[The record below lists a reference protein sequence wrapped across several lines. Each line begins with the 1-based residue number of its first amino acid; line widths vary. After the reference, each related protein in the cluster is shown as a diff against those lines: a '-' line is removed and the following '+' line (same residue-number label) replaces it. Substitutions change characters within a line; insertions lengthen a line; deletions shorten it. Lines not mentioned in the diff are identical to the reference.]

1 VILVDAQRVAVS
13 RPGKPLFR
21 DLSVT
26 ISTGDRLGI
35 VGLNGCGKSTLLRVL
50 AGRDDPEDGQ
60 VVRGR
65 GVRIAM
71 LDQNPVLPEGPAL
84 AAVGEGWE
92 AEAVLDRLGMGAFAD
107 ADTTTLSGGQ
117 AKRVAL
123 ARTLVTECDLLILDE
138 PTNHLDI
145 DAIAW
150 LEDRLA
156 AFRGGLILVTHDR
169 HVLDR
174 VTTKVLELDRG
185 TGYLHDGGYDAYL
198 EGKADREE
206 LAASDEASRK
216 ILARQELAW
225 LRRGAPARTRKSKAR
240 IESATK
246 IVETQAQAAAR
257 PGSLDLAAAGPA
269 GGRGDAAAKGSKGW
283 GSAGIEKKYPG
294 TPRLGDQVVDLHEV
308 GHRYPADDGRG
319 EGPWLFER
327 VELLLDPRER
337 LGIVGPN
344 GGGKSTL
351 LDIIAGRLEP
361 AAGSVSRGPTV
372 RLGYY
377 DQVGV
382 TLDLKQRVRDAVAGP
397 TRQPDWQ
404 DAALLEQFWFEPDAQ
419 FAPIGLL
426 SGGERR
432 RLQLLLVLAQKPN
445 VLLLDEPT
453 NDLDIDTL
461 RVMEDYLDEWPGALV
476 VVSHDRAFLER
487 TVTDVV
493 VVDGHGSARRQ
504 AGGYAGWEEA
514 RRAARAT
521 PARSSATTKA
531 PKAAGAGAG
540 SASSGSKGPG
550 SGRGKGSK
558 GGAGGG
564 SAGSVPTGGA
574 GGKGATTASAPGPG
588 RSVESGPSSPGS
600 GELSGRSPSTL
611 RRLIK
616 DTEKETARLDKR
628 KAKIEAELADIA
640 ATADHTVLTEKGSVL
655 AGILTE
661 LAAAEE
667 RWLEL
672 TDELDQVLAA
682 R

>member
-1 VILVDAQRVAVS
+1 MILVDAQKVGAS
-13 RPGKPLFR
+13 RPGKPLFA

-26 ISTGDRLGI
+26 VSTGDRLGI

-50 AGRDDPEDGQ
+50 AGVDEPESGQ

-65 GVRIAM
+65 GARIAM
-71 LDQNPVLPEGPAL
+71 LDQNPALPPGPAL

-92 AEAVLDRLGMGAFAD
+92 AEAVLDHVGMGGFAS
-107 ADTTTLSGGQ
+107 ADTATLSGGQ

-123 ARTLVTECDLLILDE
+123 ARTLVTECDLLVLDE

-185 TGYLHDGGYDAYL
+185 SGYVHDGGYDAYL
-198 EGKADREE
+198 EGKAEREE
-206 LAASDEASRK
+206 QAAADEASRK

-240 IESATK
+240 IESATR
-246 IVETQAQAAAR
+246 IIETQAQAAAR
-257 PGSLDLAAAGPA
+257 PGALDLTAAGPA
-269 GGRGDAAAKGSKGW
+269 GGRGDAPAKGTKGW
-283 GSAGIEKKYPG
+283 GSAGIEKRYPG
-294 TPRLGDQVVDLHEV
+294 TPRLGDQVVDLHGV
-308 GHRYPADDGRG
+308 GHRYRDERG
-319 EGPWLFER
+319 VESPWLFEG

-361 AAGSVSRGPTV
+361 LTGTVDRGPTV

-382 TLDLKQRVRDAVAGP
+382 TLDLNQRVRDAVAGP

-404 DAALLEQFWFEPDAQ
+404 DAALLEQFWFETDAQ

-461 RVMEDYLDEWPGALV
+461 RVMEDYFDEWPGALV

-487 TVTDVV
+487 TVEDVV

-504 AGGYAGWEEA
+504 AGGYAGWEQA
-514 RRAARAT
+514 RRAARGT
-521 PARSSATTKA
+521 PARSAATTKA
-531 PKAAGAGAG
+531 PKAAG
-540 SASSGSKGPG
+540 S
-550 SGRGKGSK
+550 
-558 GGAGGG
+558 
-564 SAGSVPTGGA
+564 TGGT
-574 GGKGATTASAPGPG
+574 GAAASAPAAPKAKAK
-588 RSVESGPSSPGS
+588 GS
-600 GELSGRSPSTL
+600 GKGGSPTPQPPGRSPSTL

-616 DTEKETARLDKR
+616 DTEKDTARLTKR
-628 KAKIEAELADIA
+628 KDKLEAELAELA
-640 ATADHTVLTEKGSVL
+640 LTADHTVLTEKGTVL
-655 AGILTE
+655 AGVVGE

-672 TDELDQVLAA
+672 SDELDRALAA